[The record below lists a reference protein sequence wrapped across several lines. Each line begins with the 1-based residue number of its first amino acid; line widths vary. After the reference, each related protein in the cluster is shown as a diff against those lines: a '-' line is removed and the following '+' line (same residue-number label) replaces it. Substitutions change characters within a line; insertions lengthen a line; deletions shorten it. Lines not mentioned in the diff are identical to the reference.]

1 MPNSL
6 FFDIF
11 MPNMENAQKH
21 TNIFIF
27 YNEEYGEAYSKDLHE
42 HFPQVLKDKAIIFD
56 IGKITPGQPV
66 WKKCDDAL
74 QKADVI
80 ILLIDAKLL
89 NHSYYINEITPHLL
103 KNEGKLLVQPI
114 LMRSCPYKYDAYLKK
129 QQGYMAQK
137 FPKGLLE
144 MPKGKRG
151 GIYTDIVNE
160 IVVHTLEKKTSTKN
174 ETPKPNKPETKT
186 EKEPVKE
193 EKSTKKAVFTLIAVL
208 TIFLVGYLFSF

>member
-1 MPNSL
+1 MLNSL

-66 WKKCDDAL
+66 WKKCDEAL

-80 ILLIDAKLL
+80 ILLIDAKLF

-114 LMRSCPYKYDAYLKK
+114 LMRSCLYKYDTYLKK
-129 QQGYMAQK
+129 QQEYMAQK
-137 FPKGLLE
+137 FPKGKGLLD
-144 MPKGKRG
+144 MPKGNRG

-160 IVVHTLEKKTSTKN
+160 IVAHTLS
-174 ETPKPNKPETKT
+174 
-186 EKEPVKE
+186 
-193 EKSTKKAVFTLIAVL
+193 LIH
-208 TIFLVGYLFSF
+208 I